1 MNMKTLAACAA
12 VSVLGACATP
22 TNEFECLFQP
32 GRVLELAHCSGN
44 QAGKIKAIQVH
55 NDMASLPGSCERIS
69 AVTGFAEGTVSQ
81 PTQAAQDAARER
93 VAELGGDTPL
103 ITAIDQTSR
112 TMKSTTTV
120 RGTAMRCRQTQ

>member
-1 MNMKTLAACAA
+1 
-12 VSVLGACATP
+12 
-22 TNEFECLFQP
+22 
-32 GRVLELAHCSGN
+32 
-44 QAGKIKAIQVH
+44 
-55 NDMASLPGSCERIS
+55 MASLPGSCERIS

-93 VAELGGDTPL
+93 VAELGGDTLL